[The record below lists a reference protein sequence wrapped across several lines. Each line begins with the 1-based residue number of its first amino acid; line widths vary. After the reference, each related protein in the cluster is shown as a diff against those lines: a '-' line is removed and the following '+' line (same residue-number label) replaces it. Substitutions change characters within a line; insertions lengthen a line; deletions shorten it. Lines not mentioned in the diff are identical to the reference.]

1 MPMARRVPGD
11 SPVDG
16 APLAAGGGGGI
27 GSRIG
32 GVLLALGL
40 AGRLFA
46 GPLGLVGAL
55 GLGPGP
61 LAGRNFLDGDGGGG
75 GRGRRR
81 RGGNRGR
88 RWLRRSSLH
97 DRSTGSPVGPRRM
110 MVEGGVFVSGLAGEM
125 GGFIARAQEKR
136 PRPRWGFGQDGWISR
151 LRPAPLLLR
160 VQCR

>member
-61 LAGRNFLDGDGGGG
+61 RPGPLAGRNFLDGDGGGRG
-75 GRGRRR
+75 GRR

-97 DRSTGSPVGPRRM
+97 DRSLPPSLS
-110 MVEGGVFVSGLAGEM
+110 GGGRSVF
-125 GGFIARAQEKR
+125 
-136 PRPRWGFGQDGWISR
+136 P
-151 LRPAPLLLR
+151 
-160 VQCR
+160 